1 MCHSARLAEFS
12 SGASVALAVHSTFK
26 TWRGMMLKLA
36 IIIVVTFSGN
46 VHIIGSGDDCHAA
59 WEHVSSPSIK
69 DWREMKCVEIEI
81 D

>member
-1 MCHSARLAEFS
+1 
-12 SGASVALAVHSTFK
+12 
-26 TWRGMMLKLA
+26 MLKLA

-59 WEHVSSPSIK
+59 WENVSSPSIK
-69 DWREMKCVEIEI
+69 DWREMKCIEIEI

>member
-12 SGASVALAVHSTFK
+12 SGASVALADRFTFK
-26 TWRGMMLKLA
+26 MWRGMMLKLA

-59 WEHVSSPSIK
+59 WENVSSPSIK